1 MSIALSQ
8 PRPARRGFSSSWLPT
23 SLLAVAAGWMAA
35 SIDAWQQ
42 MWLLAVA
49 IYASFKWLTFSAA
62 RAARGSSLAGAI
74 SYLLFWVGMDA
85 ESFFDHRRQA
95 LPARWTEW
103 AWSLSQMTFG
113 LWLLLFAAPPLR
125 QEWPLVAAWLA
136 MVGVVSVL
144 HFGLAHLL
152 SLVWRAAG
160 ISAAPIMHKPLLAP
174 SLADFWGRR
183 WNLAFRDLAHQFV
196 FRPLVGSIGPNRA
209 LMAVFVASGLV
220 HDAVISFTARG
231 GYGLPTLY
239 FLLQGAAVLFQR
251 SRLGRRLGLGGGF
264 RGWLFTA
271 ILIVGP
277 VGLLFHPP
285 FLHHVVLPMLDAIA
299 GAVQ

>member
-1 MSIALSQ
+1 MSLALPQ
-8 PRPARRGFSSSWLPT
+8 PRPAVRWYSRPWLPPT
-23 SLLAVAAGWMAA
+23 LLTVAAGWLSV

-62 RAARGSSLAGAI
+62 RAARGSSLAGAV
-74 SYLLFWVGMDA
+74 SYLLLWVGMDA
-85 ESFFDHRRQA
+85 ESFFDRRRQA
-95 LPARWTEW
+95 PPARWTEW
-103 AWSLSQMTFG
+103 AWSLGQMTFG

-125 QEWPLVAAWLA
+125 HDWPLLAAWLA
-136 MVGVVSVL
+136 MLGVVSVL

-160 ISAAPIMHKPLLAP
+160 ISATPIMYKPLLAT

-196 FRPLVGSIGPNRA
+196 FRPLIGRVGPAGA
-209 LMAVFVASGLV
+209 LMGVFFASGLV
-220 HDAVISFTARG
+220 HDAVISLTAGG

-239 FLLQGAAVLFQR
+239 FLLQGVAVLFQR
-251 SRLGRRLGLGGGF
+251 SRVGRCLGIGGGV
-264 RGWLFTA
+264 RGWVFA
-271 ILIVGP
+271 VVMIVGP
-277 VGLLFHPP
+277 VGLLFHRP
-285 FLHHVVLPMLDAIA
+285 FVHQVVLPTLDAIA